1 MFNLKMLRTLVS
13 VGISNDNPK
22 DPLNASLDII
32 RKKAFIKKI
41 FLKKKKKK
49 KISLNGLIQKKGMEF
64 PGELN
69 K

>member
-13 VGISNDNPK
+13 VGISIDNTK

-32 RKKAFIKKI
+32 RKKAFIKNI
-41 FLKKKKKK
+41 FLQKKKK